1 MQNLANCT
9 AQMSFSFISTA
20 QPIKEKDKEYFIP
33 AYGMRTAQ
41 ESRWAAAY
49 LELLSYIQA
58 VLLTGS
64 RNEGSPSQPT
74 ERTENLRSVNFS
86 WDPNG

>member
-1 MQNLANCT
+1 M
-9 AQMSFSFISTA
+9 
-20 QPIKEKDKEYFIP
+20 YFIP
-33 AYGMRTAQ
+33 AYDMRTAQ

-49 LELLSYIQA
+49 SELLSYIPA

-74 ERTENLRSVNFS
+74 ERTEYFRSMNFS
-86 WDPNG
+86 WDPSE

>member
-1 MQNLANCT
+1 
-9 AQMSFSFISTA
+9 
-20 QPIKEKDKEYFIP
+20 
-33 AYGMRTAQ
+33 MRTAQ

-49 LELLSYIQA
+49 LELLSYIPA

-74 ERTENLRSVNFS
+74 ERTEYFRSMNFS
-86 WDPNG
+86 WDPNE